1 MTQRDLQNSL
11 LNLDMSAASDPRQL
25 TQAVLDKD
33 RRRLRLLTFLGI
45 GAWTVALLLI
55 LTAMIN
61 FALLFPRHAKIR
73 MDFDAGQITAAE
85 RDTQQTVYLTD
96 YQIASFQVTLSLLAL
111 LPAALFTLLLVSA
124 TRRAT
129 LRQVNANL
137 IEIGQELKALRQSL
151 GKGGAAAVG

>member
-1 MTQRDLQNSL
+1 MTDRDLQNSL
-11 LNLDMSAASDPRQL
+11 LNLDMSAASDPRQM
-25 TQAVLDKD
+25 TKVVLDKD
-33 RRRLRLLTFLGI
+33 RRRLKLLTFLGV
-45 GAWTVALLLI
+45 GAWTI
-55 LTAMIN
+55 
-61 FALLFPRHAKIR
+61 ALLFPRHAKIR

-151 GKGGAAAVG
+151 AKG

>member
-1 MTQRDLQNSL
+1 MNERELKQSLEGLDLA
-11 LNLDMSAASDPRQL
+11 AASDPRRL
-25 TQAVLDKD
+25 TQTILDKD

-55 LTAMIN
+55 LLAMVN

-73 MDFDAGQITAAE
+73 MDFESGTITAAE
-85 RDTQQTVYLTD
+85 RYTQQTAYLTD

-111 LPAALFTLLLVSA
+111 LPASRLTLLLVSA

-151 GKGGAAAVG
+151 GKEGA

>member
-1 MTQRDLQNSL
+1 MNERDLGDTL
-11 LNLDMSAASDPRQL
+11 LNLDMSAAGDPRHL
-25 TQAVLDKD
+25 TQVILSKD
-33 RRRLRLLTFLGI
+33 HRRVRLLTWLAI
-45 GAWTVALLLI
+45 GGWGLALALI
-55 LTAMIN
+55 LMAMVN

-73 MDFDAGQITAAE
+73 MDFESGAITAAE
-85 RDTQQTVYLTD
+85 RDTQQTEYLAD

-151 GKGGAAAVG
+151 AKGAGPAA

>member
-1 MTQRDLQNSL
+1 MNERELKQSLEDLDL
-11 LNLDMSAASDPRQL
+11 AAASDPRKL
-25 TQAVLDKD
+25 TQTILDKD

-45 GAWTVALLLI
+45 GAWTIALLLI
-55 LTAMIN
+55 LLAMVN

-73 MDFDAGQITAAE
+73 MDFESGAITAAE
-85 RDTQQTVYLTD
+85 RDTQQMTYLTD

-137 IEIGQELKALRQSL
+137 IEIGQELKRLRVSSE
-151 GKGGAAAVG
+151 G

>member
-1 MTQRDLQNSL
+1 MNERDLGHTL
-11 LNLDMSAASDPRQL
+11 LNLDMSSASDPRQL
-25 TQAVLDKD
+25 TQAILDKD

-45 GAWTVALLLI
+45 GAWTIALLLI
-55 LTAMIN
+55 LLAMVN

-73 MDFDAGQITAAE
+73 MDFESGAITAAE
-85 RDTQQTVYLTD
+85 RDTLQTTYLTD

-111 LPAALFTLLLVSA
+111 LPAALFTMLLISA

-137 IEIGQELKALRQSL
+137 IEIGQELKALRLSL
-151 GKGGAAAVG
+151 AKGASPA

>member
-1 MTQRDLQNSL
+1 MNEHELKQSLEGLDLA
-11 LNLDMSAASDPRQL
+11 AASDPRKL
-25 TQAVLDKD
+25 TQTILDKD

-45 GAWTVALLLI
+45 AAWTVALLLI
-55 LTAMIN
+55 LTAMVN

-73 MDFDAGQITAAE
+73 MDFESGAITAAE
-85 RDTQQTVYLTD
+85 RDTQQTTYLTD

-151 GKGGAAAVG
+151 RSAPAG

>member
-1 MTQRDLQNSL
+1 MNERELKQSLECLDL
-11 LNLDMSAASDPRQL
+11 AAAGDPRKL
-25 TQAVLDKD
+25 TQTILDKD
-33 RRRLRLLTFLGI
+33 RRRLRLLTFLGV

-55 LTAMIN
+55 LLAMVN

-73 MDFDAGQITAAE
+73 MDFASGAISAAE
-85 RDTQQTVYLTD
+85 RDTQQTTYLTD

-151 GKGGAAAVG
+151 AK

>member
-1 MTQRDLQNSL
+1 MNERELSSSL
-11 LNLDMSAASDPRQL
+11 LELDVAAAGDPRKL
-25 TQAVLDKD
+25 TQAILDKD

-45 GAWTVALLLI
+45 GAWTIALLLI
-55 LTAMIN
+55 LLAMVN

-73 MDFDAGQITAAE
+73 MDFESGAITAAE
-85 RDTQQTVYLTD
+85 RDTQQTTYLTD

-151 GKGGAAAVG
+151 AKGAGPAA